1 MGLKNED
8 ANFVSNLIGKYKNI
22 YTNQKDETCK
32 MTDTKEN
39 NINESQSLNEVKKRT
54 LNFMVSSSIILCILH
69 PLDTIKTRKQIYKI
83 YKNSYPYYYNNKY
96 NLFYIL
102 KNEKIESLY
111 RGLVASLITTGV
123 SHGVF
128 RFIYDTLNYR
138 VFHGSDKEKKAY
150 TKDEKFGDTKN
161 VNYQEKGANRP
172 DTNSMKNGNNVE
184 LIEDNKVTK
193 NVSANYNSNDAISKT
208 NKNMNYYILTSCVS
222 SIIGAFFLH
231 PIWLIKTKIEC
242 TINLNYK
249 NLNYKDKIT
258 NKRYQIYGPKNKS
271 YFSRTIGCAI
281 KLLNASN
288 NMKGYTN
295 FPKNSKKVR
304 YIISNNGSNNGNFFR
319 WYKNNFI
326 YNKSVKARSKYN
338 SLSYINKKVINTP
351 FSNYSKIKKYILH
364 NYILYKY
371 HPISLTNKRQQMVSN
386 MITNLRKRFY
396 KRYILYSKI
405 PVNNNTILRIF
416 KREECKNSLSSIY
429 VYKNYFQFIYSI
441 YKKEKLASFYKGF
454 FASLLLTPHVAI
466 QFFTYEYLTQCI
478 SAEYIHNLF
487 KGRNLSVEENTIS
500 KILPFIYGVI
510 SKYISV
516 VITYPLYTI
525 KMRQQVQ
532 MKNFGFLN
540 VVLNIYK
547 TEGVKAYY
555 TGITTHLLRNC
566 LQNGSLFFIFE
577 YLNNEKS

>member
-1 MGLKNED
+1 M
-8 ANFVSNLIGKYKNI
+8 
-22 YTNQKDETCK
+22 TNTKD
-32 MTDTKEN
+32 D

-54 LNFMVSSSIILCILH
+54 LNFMISSSIILCILH

-96 NLFYIL
+96 NLFYIF
-102 KNEKIESLY
+102 KKEKIESLY

-123 SHGVF
+123 SHGAF
-128 RFIYDTLNYR
+128 RFIYDTLNYHI
-138 VFHGSDKEKKAY
+138 FHGLNKEKKAC
-150 TKDEKFGDTKN
+150 TKDENFLDAKN
-161 VNYQEKGANRP
+161 VNYQEKSRNRP
-172 DTNSMKNGNNVE
+172 NTNSMKNENNAE
-184 LIEDNKVTK
+184 LIENNKVMK
-193 NVSANYNSNDAISKT
+193 NINTNYNNNDEITKK

-222 SIIGAFFLH
+222 SLIGALFLH
-231 PIWLIKTKIEC
+231 PIWLVKTKIEC

-249 NLNYKDKIT
+249 FLNYKDRIT
-258 NKRYQIYGPKNKS
+258 NKRYQIYSPKNKS
-271 YFSRTIGCAI
+271 CFSRTTAHVI

-288 NMKGYTN
+288 NMQGYTK

-326 YNKSVKARSKYN
+326 YNKSTKVRSKYN
-338 SLSYINKKVINTP
+338 SLSYINKKMINTS

-371 HPISLTNKRQQMVSN
+371 HPISFTGNRQKMANN
-386 MITNLRKRFY
+386 MITNLRKKFY

-454 FASLLLTPHVAI
+454 LASLLLTPHVAI

-478 SAEYIHNLF
+478 SAEYIQNLF
-487 KGRNLSVEENTIS
+487 KGRNLSIEENTVS

-510 SKYISV
+510 SKYISII
-516 VITYPLYTI
+516 ITYPLYTI

-532 MKNFGFLN
+532 MKHFGFLN
-540 VVLNIYK
+540 VVHNIYK
-547 TEGVKAYY
+547 TEGIKAYY